1 VSAGEVIASRKICL
15 ANNYS
20 SVIMR
25 AAPMRKTSVFCGV
38 GPRWRVPLVTCALLF
53 SAAGQSV
60 FAQATTEQEIVV
72 TGEEVPSAYGA
83 PPAFS
88 RSRFSNAVNAYVLP
102 PWAFFFGELFEGQG
116 FRHGPPD
123 YLFTQEIEMGLPY
136 RFNVAAETELERF
149 NGGGGVQTVSLEA
162 RWALADW
169 NKVPLNPT
177 LFAEYKFGVGTIRHE
192 EVPPPPGEGGEEEE
206 GGPPKVP
213 DAYEVRLLLA
223 QDFFE
228 RVEWAM
234 NWFFEK
240 ENTGDRGREWGFSQA
255 AMMPVLLP
263 NERLKVGIEMLY
275 KNVTTKDT
283 RGDAVNSFVIG
294 PTVAW
299 KPTAQTRLDIS
310 PLFGCTHDS
319 PVADVFVAFS
329 WLFGGE
335 RAEAEAPVS
344 SRFRYLSKVSR
355 ADKDADKE
363 MKQVAPPPCPEWYGD
378 NEWNVN
384 LWGTYAFTNTEYN
397 PNLWLVDV
405 VQSTSEGHP
414 VLGTYDHYIGGDHA
428 WGGGG
433 DIKYFFHRY
442 FGVGI
447 EGFALDAS
455 KNGFNIFEDPT
466 VPIFTTEKINHD
478 HTIGAVLGTL
488 TLRYPIPCTRLAP
501 YAWAGVGAIFG
512 GGERDILHTQGPPDA
527 FAVHAQ
533 TDHFGSETKVLG
545 QFGVGVEFR
554 IARHVGLI
562 NDLSFG
568 VIDGPKNNFGMFRS
582 GLDFAF

>member
-1 VSAGEVIASRKICL
+1 MNPRMTSKHFSRG
-15 ANNYS
+15 
-20 SVIMR
+20 V
-25 AAPMRKTSVFCGV
+25 APTLI
-38 GPRWRVPLVTCALLF
+38 PLVACGCLLF
-53 SAAGQSV
+53 LASSRSAL
-60 FAQATTEQEIVV
+60 AQAQTEEPIVV

-83 PPAFS
+83 PPGFS

-102 PWAFFFGELFEGQG
+102 PWAFFFGELFEGTG

-123 YLFTQEIEMGLPY
+123 YLFTQELEMGLPY
-136 RFNVAAETELERF
+136 RFNVAAESQFERF
-149 NGGGGVQTVSLEA
+149 NGGGGAQTVSLEA

-169 NKVPLNPT
+169 NKIPLNPT
-177 LFAEYKFGVGTIRHE
+177 VFAEYKFGVGTIRHE
-192 EVPPPPGEGGEEEE
+192 EVPPPPGGGEEEE
-206 GGPPKVP
+206 SGPPKVP

-255 AMMPVLLP
+255 AMTPILLP
-263 NERLKVGIEMLY
+263 NERLKVGIEMEYRNLT
-275 KNVTTKDT
+275 VKDT
-283 RGDAVNSFVIG
+283 RGNPVNSFTIG

-299 KPTAQTRLDIS
+299 KPTNSTRVDIS
-310 PLFGCTHDS
+310 PLFGCTQNS

-344 SRFRYLSKVSR
+344 TRFRYLTMVSR
-355 ADKDADKE
+355 ADKDSDKE
-363 MKQVAPPPCPEWYGD
+363 MKQVAPEPCPEWYGD
-378 NEWNVN
+378 NELNVN
-384 LWGTYAFTNTEYN
+384 LWGTYLFTNTEFAPN
-397 PNLWLVDV
+397 PSLVDI
-405 VQSTSEGHP
+405 VQSTSEGNP

-433 DIKYFFHRY
+433 DVKYFFHRY
-442 FGVGI
+442 FGVGV
-447 EGFALDAS
+447 EGFAVDATKS
-455 KNGFNIFEDPT
+455 GFDIFEDPT
-466 VPIFTTEKINHD
+466 VPIFIHNRVNHERV
-478 HTIGAVLGTL
+478 IGAVLGTF
-488 TLRYPIPCTRLAP
+488 TLRYPIPCTRFAP

-512 GGERDILHTQGPPDA
+512 GGERDIVHTQGPPDA

-533 TDHFGSETKVLG
+533 TDHFGSETKLLG
-545 QFGVGVEFR
+545 QFGAGLEFR
-554 IARHVGLI
+554 IARHVGWT

-568 VIDGPKNNFGMFRS
+568 VVDGPKNNFGMFRS
-582 GLDFAF
+582 GLNFAF

>member
-1 VSAGEVIASRKICL
+1 
-15 ANNYS
+15 
-20 SVIMR
+20 MT
-25 AAPMRKTSVFCGV
+25 KTSLFCGI
-38 GPRWRVPLVTCALLF
+38 PARWFVPLIACVYLIL
-53 SAAGQSV
+53 SAANHSV
-60 FAQATTEQEIVV
+60 DAQEVTLREEPSIVV

-83 PPAFS
+83 PPGLS
-88 RSRFSNAVNAYVLP
+88 RSRFSNTVQAYVLP
-102 PWAFFFGELFEGQG
+102 PWSFFFVELFECQG

-136 RFNVAAETELERF
+136 RFNVAAESQFERF
-149 NGGGGVQTVSLEA
+149 NGGGGAQTVSLEA

-169 NKVPLNPT
+169 NKIPLNPT

-192 EVPPPPGEGGEEEE
+192 EVPPAPGGGGEEEEEEE

-255 AMMPVLLP
+255 ALTPVLLP
-263 NERLKVGIEMLY
+263 NERLKVGIEMEY

-283 RGDAVNSFVIG
+283 RGDAVNSFVLG

-299 KPTAQTRLDIS
+299 KPTASTRLDIS
-310 PLFGCTHDS
+310 PLFGCTDDS

-335 RAEAEAPVS
+335 RGEAEAPVS

-355 ADKDADKE
+355 ADKDSDKE

-378 NEWNVN
+378 REWNVN
-384 LWGTYAFTNTEYN
+384 LWGTYAFTNTEFAPN
-397 PNLWLVDV
+397 PSLVDI
-405 VQSTSEGHP
+405 VQSTSEGGA

-433 DIKYFFHRY
+433 DIKYFFCRY
-442 FGVGI
+442 VGLGV

-455 KNGFNIFEDPT
+455 KPGFDIFEDPT
-466 VPIFTTEKINHD
+466 VPIFVHRRINHD
-478 HTIGAVLGTL
+478 HTIGSVLGTL
-488 TLRYPIPCTRLAP
+488 TLRYPIPCTRFAP

-512 GGERDILHTQGPPDA
+512 GGERDTLHTQGPPDA
-527 FAVHAQ
+527 FEVNAQ
-533 TDHFGSETKVLG
+533 TEHFGSETKVLG
-545 QFGVGVEFR
+545 QFGAGLEIRF
-554 IARHVGLI
+554 ARHIGWTH
-562 NDLSFG
+562 DLSFG
-568 VIDGPKNNFGMFRS
+568 VNAGPRNNFAIVRS
-582 GLDFAF
+582 GLNLAF